1 MAGKG
6 KWKKGCGV
14 GCAVVAVLVFIAIGS
29 VTYFVRQMS
38 AEYKAVGRSE
48 TELIETF
55 GKVAA
60 YVPDNS
66 GLPRAERVQVFIEV
80 RGAQEEWRLN
90 VSLAFEKF
98 LVNKQDQESGGIT
111 HFWKL
116 MRAATDM
123 APSLAGLWSSRNQA
137 LLDHGM
143 GPGEYSYLY
152 CLAYYSYLGYDP
164 GDGAQDS
171 DLDFGQSGGT
181 GLNVSVEGEMTEAE
195 RKDAAWSRVHDLML
209 PLLEA
214 ADQPGASDAQWLDD
228 LGEELELLRASPLR
242 YPWREGAPRSLAE
255 VFRPFRRDLELQ
267 YNLAVNPVE
276 LIFEEFETDD

>member
-1 MAGKG
+1 M
-6 KWKKGCGV
+6 V
-14 GCAVVAVLVFIAIGS
+14 TILVFIAIGS

-55 GKVAA
+55 GEVVA

-66 GLPRAERVQVFIEV
+66 GLPRPERVQVFIEV
-80 RGAQEEWRLN
+80 RRAQEEWRQN
-90 VSLAFEKF
+90 VSLAFEEF
-98 LVNKQDQESGGIT
+98 LVNKQDQESSGVS

-116 MRAATDM
+116 LRATTDM

-143 GPGEYSYLY
+143 GAGEYSYLY

-171 DLDFGQSGGT
+171 ELDFGHSGGT
-181 GLNVSVEGEMTEAE
+181 GLNVSTEGELTEAE
-195 RKDAAWSRVHDLML
+195 RRDAAWSRVHDLML
-209 PLLEA
+209 PFLEA
-214 ADQPGASDAQWLDD
+214 ANQAGSSDAQWLDD
-228 LGEELELLRASPLR
+228 LGEELELLQASPLR
-242 YPWREGAPRSLAE
+242 YPWREGAPRSLAD

-276 LIFEEFETDD
+276 LIFEEFEEEE